1 MLIIMID
8 VKELSQ
14 NELIETI
21 RACQNEMG
29 RRKIEEKNSAI
40 ETFKQAWLTLTEEND
55 IEIWSSDGQH
65 LYFEDLEFC

>member
-1 MLIIMID
+1 MID

-21 RACQNEMG
+21 RACQNEME
-29 RRKIEEKNSAI
+29 RRRIEEKKSAI
-40 ETFKQAWLTLTEEND
+40 ETFKQAWLALTEEND